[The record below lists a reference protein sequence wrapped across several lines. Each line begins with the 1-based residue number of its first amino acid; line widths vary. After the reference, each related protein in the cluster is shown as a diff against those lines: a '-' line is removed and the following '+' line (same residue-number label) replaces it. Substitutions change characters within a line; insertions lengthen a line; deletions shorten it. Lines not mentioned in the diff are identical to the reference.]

1 MSGEKKTETL
11 ELNDKE
17 LNKVAGGLTIH
28 DGFTCFICHK
38 EFHTSKAGS
47 RKMVDGRPQMVCNYC
62 GGNLESFDPYKIG
75 RYCYICSS
83 YFDGFTPTVEIDGF
97 KRNVCKECYSFMMGL
112 RR

>member
-1 MSGEKKTETL
+1 MSDEKKTETL

-28 DGFTCFICHK
+28 EGFICFICHK

-47 RKMVDGRPQMVCNYC
+47 RKMVDGSPQMVCNAC
-62 GGNLESFDPYKIG
+62 GGNLESFDPYKME
-75 RYCYICSS
+75 RCCFICHAD
-83 YFDGFTPTVEIDGF
+83 FNDIIPRVEIDGF
-97 KRNVCKECYSFMMGL
+97 KRDVCKTCYSFMMGL